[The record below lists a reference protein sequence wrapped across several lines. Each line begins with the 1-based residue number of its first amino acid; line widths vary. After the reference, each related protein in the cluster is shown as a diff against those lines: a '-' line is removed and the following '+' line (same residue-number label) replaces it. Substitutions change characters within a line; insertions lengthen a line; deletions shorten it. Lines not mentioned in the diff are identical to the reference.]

1 MSDLKLLQNNP
12 LFSGFSDDE
21 LTWLLE
27 AGETRQ
33 FGFGDILC
41 TAGEKPGGL
50 IFVMEG
56 AVRLFRGLAGG
67 GEINLGVKKKGEC
80 LAEFGAIANVTI
92 DYSARSSGK
101 TRVLLIDRNSIN
113 TLFAQSADAQRT
125 ETFKKSVLL
134 AAMGGLVATMF
145 GFKPG
150 VSDINTGLVQSI
162 GVKSVKA
169 GEHIVHQGDAADR
182 RLYVVR
188 KGRVLLQLENAT
200 ETPVNISKVGE
211 GETFGEHS
219 CINKSP
225 QPASAI
231 AETDVVLLIIP
242 HRTVGEIIHLNLDL
256 REVLDQRAQR
266 LIKDISLQKDLIE
279 QGKKSKGSLFLG
291 GKSIAGQRV
300 LKRFSL
306 IEQAEQMDCGATC
319 LAMICKHYGLSISRG
334 KLREMVNTTLEGAT
348 LDSLAKVGES
358 LGFNVQ
364 GVRCSF
370 DVLSDFELPFIAHW
384 EGYHYVVVHG
394 ISKNRVWVAD
404 PSLGFVEYTR
414 EEFEKGWEGI
424 CLQFSFNA
432 EQLEKKKSEHSTT
445 SPWTHFLKLL
455 VPQRK
460 TLILVLLVT
469 FLIELLSL
477 VPPMV
482 VQQILDTVLVY
493 ESSQLLFF
501 LIGALVATHFLS
513 QITTLLRAYFFN
525 FIIRKLDY
533 AMVSGF
539 YRHAFALPLSYFITR
554 RTGDIVARFQ
564 ENEKIRSFL
573 TDSTITTILNVLMLF
588 IYLAVLIGYSM
599 KLTLLLLATV
609 VPLVALTLLVTPKF
623 KKYSREQFAT
633 ETEAESLLIETLSGA
648 ETVKAMGIERPQRM
662 KWERKYLKALGVRY
676 RSAQFEAYVEFFSG
690 LFNAISSI
698 IVLAVGSK
706 MVIDQQLS
714 IGQLMAFNMLS
725 GQVMQRMMELVGM
738 WDEIHDAGVSME
750 RLRDVL
756 DLEPEQSPQEL
767 ETLIQ
772 LPDMQGSIQ
781 VENVGFRYPGDNH
794 APAVLHNV
802 SFNVEAGES
811 IAIVG
816 QSGSGKTT
824 LAKLLI
830 GFFEPQDGGTI
841 KVDGYDLQRI
851 DMGTLRK
858 KVGYVMQS
866 NLLFSGSI
874 AENIS
879 LGSDTQDMGRIVEVA
894 KLADAH
900 HFIDKLPNGY
910 EQVVGERGVGLSG
923 GQVQRL
929 CIARALYRDPRILIF
944 DEATSALDTQSEG
957 NIVKNLQEV
966 LQGRTSIVI
975 AHRLS
980 TIRNADRII
989 VMYAGGIAEM
999 GSHDELI
1006 ETPGMYYQ
1014 LIKNQLSPDAVAE
1027 ETEETA

>member
-1 MSDLKLLQNNP
+1 MSDVSLLRKNA
-12 LFSGFSDDE
+12 LFSDFTEDE
-21 LTWLLE
+21 LSWLVDNSE
-27 AGETRQ
+27 Q
-33 FGFGDILC
+33 HKHGFGDVLY
-41 TAGEKPGGL
+41 TAGDKPGGL
-50 IFVMEG
+50 VFVLDG
-56 AVRLFRGLAGG
+56 AVRLFRTLGGG
-67 GEINLGVKKKGEC
+67 GEVSLGIKKKGEC
-80 LAEFGAIANVTI
+80 LAEFGAIANVTL

-101 TRVLLIDRNSIN
+101 TRILLISSDTIN
-113 TLFAQSADAQRT
+113 TLLERDADPHRI
-125 ETFKKSVLL
+125 EIFKKSIAL

-145 GFKPG
+145 GFKRG
-150 VSDINTGLVQSI
+150 ASTINTALVQSI
-162 GVKSVKA
+162 GVKTVSA
-169 GEHIVHQGDAADR
+169 GERIVQQGDASDR
-182 RLYVVR
+182 RLYVIR
-188 KGRVLLQLENAT
+188 KGRVLMSIENEDAPPT
-200 ETPVNISKVGE
+200 TVSKVGE

-231 AETDVVLLIIP
+231 AETDVVLLLIP
-242 HRTVGEIIHLNLDL
+242 HQTVNEIIHLNLDL

-266 LIKDISLQKDLIE
+266 LITDISRQKDLAE
-279 QGKKSKGSLFLG
+279 QGRKRKGSIFLG
-291 GKSIAGQRV
+291 GKATAGQRV

-306 IEQAEQMDCGATC
+306 IEQAEQMDCGASC

-364 GVRCSF
+364 GVRCTF

-394 ISKNRVWVAD
+394 ISKNRIWVAD
-404 PSLGFVEYTR
+404 PSLGFVEYSR
-414 EEFEKGWEGI
+414 DEFEKSWEGI
-424 CLQFSFNA
+424 CLQFTFNA
-432 EQLEKKKSEHSTT
+432 EQMEKKKADQPQVN
-445 SPWTHFLKLL
+445 PWTHFIKLL
-455 VPQRK
+455 IPQRK
-460 TLILVLLVT
+460 TLGLVLVVT
-469 FLIELLSL
+469 FLIELLGL
-477 VPPMV
+477 VPPLV

-501 LIGALVATHFLS
+501 LVAALVITHFLS
-513 QITTLLRAYFFN
+513 QATTLLRAYFFN

-539 YRHAFALPLSYFITR
+539 YRHAFSLPLSYFITR

-573 TDSTITTILNVLMLF
+573 TDSTITTVLNVLMLF
-588 IYLAVLIGYSM
+588 IYLAVLIGYSI
-599 KLTLLLLATV
+599 KLTLLLLLTV
-609 VPLVALTLLVTPKF
+609 IPLVGLTLIVTPRF

-633 ETEAESLLIETLSGA
+633 ETEAESLLIETISGA
-648 ETVKAMGIERPQRM
+648 ETVKAMGIERPLRM
-662 KWERKYLKALGVRY
+662 KWERKYLNSLGVRY
-676 RSAQFEAYVEFFSG
+676 RSGQFEAYVEFFNG
-690 LFNAISSI
+690 LFNAASSI
-698 IVLAVGSK
+698 ILLAVGSK
-706 MVIDQQLS
+706 MVINQQLS

-725 GQVMQRMMELVGM
+725 GQVMQRLMELVGM

-756 DLEPEQSPQEL
+756 DLEPEQSPQEI

-781 VENVGFRYPGDNH
+781 VENVGFRYPGDTH
-794 APAVLHNV
+794 APSVLHNV
-802 SFNVEAGES
+802 SFTVEAGES

-824 LAKLLI
+824 LAKLLV
-830 GFFEPQDGGTI
+830 GFFPPEEGGSI
-841 KVDGYDLQRI
+841 KIDGYDLQQI
-851 DMGTLRK
+851 DKGSLRK
-858 KVGYVMQS
+858 KTGYVMQS
-866 NLLFSGSI
+866 NLLFSGSV

-879 LGSDTQDMGRIVEVA
+879 LGADTQDMNRIVEVA

-900 HFIDKLPNGY
+900 QFIDNLPNGY
-910 EQVVGERGVGLSG
+910 EQTVGERGVGLSG
-923 GQVQRL
+923 GQIQRL

-957 NIVKNLQEV
+957 NIVKNMQEV
-966 LQGRTSIVI
+966 LEGRTSIVI

-989 VMYAGGIAEM
+989 VMYAGGIAEI
-999 GSHDELI
+999 GNHDELV
-1006 ETPGMYYQ
+1006 ESRGMYYQ
-1014 LIKNQLSPDAVAE
+1014 LVKNQLNPESATAEDAIA
-1027 ETEETA
+1027 

>member
-1 MSDLKLLQNNP
+1 MVDFTLLQKNP
-12 LFSGFSDDE
+12 LFSEFSERE
-21 LTWLLE
+21 LEWLLE
-27 AGETRQ
+27 SSEQ
-33 FGFGDILC
+33 KQIGFGEVLFS
-41 TAGEKPGGL
+41 AGDKPGGL
-50 IFVMEG
+50 VFVIEG
-56 AVRLFRGLAGG
+56 AVRLFRGLTGG

-80 LAEFGAIANVTI
+80 LAEFGAIANITI
-92 DYSARSSGK
+92 DYSARASGK
-101 TRVLLIDRNSIN
+101 TRVLLISSDTINALFENSGDPER
-113 TLFAQSADAQRT
+113 L
-125 ETFKKSVLL
+125 ETFKKSVLI

-150 VSDINTGLVQSI
+150 VSDINTDLIQSI
-162 GVKSVKA
+162 GVKTVKA
-169 GEHIVHQGDAADR
+169 GEHILEQGNAADR

-188 KGRVLLQLENAT
+188 KGRVLLQLENT
-200 ETPVNISKVGE
+200 DESPILISKVGE

-225 QPASAI
+225 QPASAV

-242 HRTVGEIIHLNLDL
+242 HRTVGEIIHLDLDL

-266 LIKDISLQKDLIE
+266 LIKDISLQKDLSE
-279 QGKKSKGSLFLG
+279 QDKKRKNSIFVSGKAT
-291 GKSIAGQRV
+291 AGQRV

-348 LDSLAKVGES
+348 LDSIAKVGES

-370 DVLSDFELPFIAHW
+370 DVLDDFELPFIAHW
-384 EGYHYVVVHG
+384 EGYHYVVVYG
-394 ISKNRVWVAD
+394 VSKNRIWVAD
-404 PSLGFVEYTR
+404 PSLGFVEYSR

-424 CLQFSFNA
+424 CLQFTFNT
-432 EQLEKKKSEHSTT
+432 EQLEDKKAEHGTTT
-445 SPWTHFLKLL
+445 SPWTHFLRLL

-460 TLILVLLVT
+460 TLILVLIVT

-501 LIGALVATHFLS
+501 LVGALVATHFLS
-513 QITTLLRAYFFN
+513 QLTTLLRAYFFN

-539 YRHAFALPLSYFITR
+539 YRHAFSLPLSYFITR

-588 IYLAVLIGYSM
+588 VYLAVLIGYSM
-599 KLTLLLLATV
+599 KLTLLLLVTV
-609 VPLVALTLLVTPKF
+609 IPLVALTLIVTPKF

-662 KWERKYLKALGVRY
+662 KWERKYLRALGVRY
-676 RSAQFEAYVEFFSG
+676 RSAQFEAYVEFFNG
-690 LFNAISSI
+690 LFNAASSI
-698 IVLAVGSK
+698 ILLAVGSK

-756 DLEPEQSPQEL
+756 DLEPEQSPKEI

-781 VENVGFRYPGDNH
+781 VENVGFRYPGDTH
-794 APAVLHNV
+794 APAVLHNIN
-802 SFNVEAGES
+802 FTVEAGES

-830 GFFEPQDGGTI
+830 GFFPPEEGGSI
-841 KVDGYDLQRI
+841 KIDGYDLQQI
-851 DMGTLRK
+851 DKGTLRK

-866 NLLFSGSI
+866 NLLFSGSV

-879 LGSDTQDMGRIVEVA
+879 LGSDAQDMGRIVEAA

-900 HFIDKLPNGY
+900 HFIDQLPNGY

-957 NIVKNLQEV
+957 NIVKNLQGV
-966 LQGRTSIVI
+966 LEGRTSIVI

-989 VMYAGGIAEM
+989 VMYAGGIAEI
-999 GSHDELI
+999 GTHDELV
-1006 ETPGMYYQ
+1006 EAHNMYYQ
-1014 LIKNQLSPDAVAE
+1014 LIKNQLNPESSG
-1027 ETEETA
+1027 ETT